1 MASANAERG
10 QVEWCDEESALHCP
24 ARGAHSQG
32 CSVLTRAS
40 PQQEALQNFLS
51 SWQQALAHM
60 SRLHQDIPAAAEQLK
75 TLRQTFTAH
84 LVLTDFP

>member
-1 MASANAERG
+1 MSE
-10 QVEWCDEESALHCP
+10 
-24 ARGAHSQG
+24 
-32 CSVLTRAS
+32 S

-60 SRLHQDIPAAAEQLK
+60 SRPHQDISAAAEQLK